1 MKVKSESEAAQSC
14 LTLSDPMDCSLPGSS
29 IHGIFQARVLEWGA
43 IAFSRFKTSFTSI
56 FFSTYTVEMLIIPS
70 SLGLWWSWVNICKAS
85 RTVPAYGLNIFPIT
99 GLPLCFHFPEFFLS
113 PLQKLQACYS
123 LLSYC
128 HLTYPLNP
136 LLCASQSSVFHINL
150 LFLVA
155 SIPKH
160 SFHLPIV
167 SDLFPTISKNL
178 TGSMM
183 KCKVQFVNM
192 TNQRG
197 TQNTGL
203 LLSCSHAT
211 VFLVSYQLRQVKNR
225 LPIQAMQETQ
235 VWSLGWEDPL
245 EKEMATHSSTL
256 AWEISWT
263 EEPGGLQSMGL
274 QRVRHN

>member
-1 MKVKSESEAAQSC
+1 M
-14 LTLSDPMDCSLPGSS
+14 
-29 IHGIFQARVLEWGA
+29 
-43 IAFSRFKTSFTSI
+43 
-56 FFSTYTVEMLIIPS
+56 
-70 SLGLWWSWVNICKAS
+70 
-85 RTVPAYGLNIFPIT
+85 PAYGLNFTIT
-99 GLPLCFHFPEFFLS
+99 SLPLYFHFLEFFLS
-113 PLQKLQACYS
+113 PLQRMQACYS
-123 LLSYC
+123 ILSYH

-192 TNQRG
+192 TTQRG
-197 TQNTGL
+197 TQNAA
-203 LLSCSHAT
+203 CYCHAVT
-211 VFLVSYQLRQVKNR
+211 QRFFLVSYQLRQVKNR
-225 LPIQAMQETQ
+225 LPMQETQETQ
-235 VWSLGWEDPL
+235 VWSLGREDAL

-263 EEPGGLQSMGL
+263 EEPGGLQSMGS
-274 QRVRHN
+274 QRVRHD

>member
-1 MKVKSESEAAQSC
+1 M
-14 LTLSDPMDCSLPGSS
+14 
-29 IHGIFQARVLEWGA
+29 
-43 IAFSRFKTSFTSI
+43 
-56 FFSTYTVEMLIIPS
+56 
-70 SLGLWWSWVNICKAS
+70 
-85 RTVPAYGLNIFPIT
+85 PAYGLNIFPIT
-99 GLPLCFHFPEFFLS
+99 GLPLCFHFPEFFFLS

-167 SDLFPTISKNL
+167 SDLFPTISKNI

-211 VFLVSYQLRQVKNR
+211 VFFSELPAQAGQELPANTGDARNSGLIPR
-225 LPIQAMQETQ
+225 LGRSPGEGNGNPLQY
-235 VWSLGWEDPL
+235 SCLGNLMDRGAWW
-245 EKEMATHSSTL
+245 ATVHGVAKSQTRLSTCTL
-256 AWEISWT
+256 T
-263 EEPGGLQSMGL
+263 
-274 QRVRHN
+274 